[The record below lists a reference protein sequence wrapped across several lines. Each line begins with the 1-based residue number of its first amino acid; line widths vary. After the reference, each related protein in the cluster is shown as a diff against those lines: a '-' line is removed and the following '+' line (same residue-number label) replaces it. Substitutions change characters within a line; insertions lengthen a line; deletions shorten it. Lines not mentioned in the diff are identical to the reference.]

1 MGGARSEAGN
11 ITPSAEFNA
20 YVDPHAAAKVF
31 ETDIKTTVFGLDVT
45 HQVLIRP
52 EHVARI
58 KSIGN
63 YMSDILVPMLSGDY
77 AEFDAKKFGTKGSP
91 IHDACTTAYL
101 LRPEIFSFKSVGIRV
116 EAESPLTRGHMSVDY
131 WAGTD
136 WPANCRWAIN
146 AEPDMFFDLFYERI
160 EAYGKA

>member
-1 MGGARSEAGN
+1 
-11 ITPSAEFNA
+11 
-20 YVDPHAAAKVF
+20 
-31 ETDIKTTVFGLDVT
+31 
-45 HQVLIRP
+45 
-52 EHVARI
+52 
-58 KSIGN
+58 
-63 YMSDILVPMLSGDY
+63 MSDILVPMLSGDY

-101 LRPEIFSFKSVGIRV
+101 LRPEIFSFKFVGIRV
-116 EAESPLTRGHMSVDY
+116 ETESPLTRGHMSVDY